1 MTDAPDTADAE
12 IKKKRF
18 RSPAYPAIT
27 LQKAIERV
35 AELHTTTLQH
45 AAPATVLA
53 SAWSY
58 GNKSSGL
65 FATIAALKQ
74 FGLLIDEGSGP
85 KRRFQLTDRAIRIVR
100 DPDPGSEKRR
110 EALRQAALTPKIHK
124 ELWEKYDIAGLSGSM
139 DMALKGYLTVERS
152 DDGEP
157 PYSSAG
163 ADEVISEYKATF
175 VFAGLAESGIVS
187 LKEESEQDSGNLGG
201 LTPSEAAKIGDFVQ
215 WTSDGVDQFKLPRKV
230 EWVSDDGTHLRVH
243 GSPTGIHME
252 EVTVTAPPAPP
263 KVAGGPAA
271 LGGTAS
277 TGDATQ
283 SDINVYLTGN
293 RLQITADVDEK
304 GLITLKKVLGQY
316 EEILKL
322 LSQPVHGAMATKYTD
337 DEEGRQAEKH
347 DREREG

>member
-1 MTDAPDTADAE
+1 MTDAPDTADTE

-27 LQKAIERV
+27 LQKAVERV

-53 SAWSY
+53 NAWGY

-100 DPDPGSEKRR
+100 DPDPDSEKRR
-110 EALRQAALTPKIHK
+110 EALRQAALSPKIHK

-139 DMALKGYLTVERS
+139 DVALKSYLTVERS
-152 DDGEP
+152 DDGEA

-175 VFAGLAESGIVS
+175 VFAGLTESGIVS
-187 LKEESEQDSGNLGG
+187 LKEESEQDSGNLGS
-201 LTPSEAAKIGDFVQ
+201 LPPSEAAKIGDFVQ
-215 WTSDGVDQFKLPRKV
+215 WTSGGVDRFKLPRKV

-252 EVTVTAPPAPP
+252 EVTVTTPPAPP
-263 KVAGGPAA
+263 KPAGPSVTPGAA
-271 LGGTAS
+271 AQAGN
-277 TGDATQ
+277 ATHL
-283 SDINVYLTGN
+283 DINVYVTGN

-304 GLITLKKVLGQY
+304 GLETLKKQLEKYG
-316 EEILKL
+316 EILKML
-322 LSQPVHGAMATKYTD
+322 G
-337 DEEGRQAEKH
+337 
-347 DREREG
+347 